1 MKNKFLLLLILGVA
15 FFASCSDDD
24 KDPFKNYSAD
34 YSGDKLALKLNGKEF
49 SGTSVSFN
57 SENKKNATLTLNK
70 LIPGEP
76 ALEVKNLIVEELAG
90 DDYTFAG
97 ENKNDDRIVLVEGA
111 VKSGVLSLNTSF
123 KVISKVVGEWMLAKP
138 EMDDSYN
145 MVSSCIHLEI
155 VTDVD
160 SIAFPIWG
168 KLPINPN
175 PEIEGDL
182 GLTTLLQTLGGGIL
196 PGLLKKMNLKED
208 GNLIASYHQIT
219 GIQDL
224 FQPDATPL
232 VDSEEGLVRYNVKD
246 GQIYILVDI
255 ESLLGRS
262 TENNPTSM
270 LMTMLET
277 GIPLKVQLDG
287 EKMRAYVDREMM
299 LPFMSVLE
307 LLLPMIDDLE
317 LDPTF
322 AAMGITNESLK
333 QLVNDIINLVTKSS
347 KVELG
352 LNLTSFVEDEETQAS
367 LALPKVI
374 EETVFQLAK

>member
-1 MKNKFLLLLILGVA
+1 M
-15 FFASCSDDD
+15 
-24 KDPFKNYSAD
+24 
-34 YSGDKLALKLNGKEF
+34 
-49 SGTSVSFN
+49 
-57 SENKKNATLTLNK
+57 
-70 LIPGEP
+70 
-76 ALEVKNLIVEELAG
+76 
-90 DDYTFAG
+90 
-97 ENKNDDRIVLVEGA
+97 
-111 VKSGVLSLNTSF
+111 
-123 KVISKVVGEWMLAKP
+123 
-138 EMDDSYN
+138 
-145 MVSSCIHLEI
+145 
-155 VTDVD
+155 
-160 SIAFPIWG
+160 
-168 KLPINPN
+168 
-175 PEIEGDL
+175 
-182 GLTTLLQTLGGGIL
+182 
-196 PGLLKKMNLKED
+196 
-208 GNLIASYHQIT
+208 GNLLH
-219 GIQDL
+219 
-224 FQPDATPL
+224 
-232 VDSEEGLVRYNVKD
+232 VKD

-317 LDPTF
+317 LDPNF

>member
-34 YSGDKLALKLNGKEF
+34 YRGDKLALKLNGKEF

-317 LDPTF
+317 LDPNF